1 MKAGD
6 QLLVAALAQAKG
18 ELEVH
23 KANIQVYQSRPAGI
37 GEHPEIVQ
45 ALDLEVAK
53 LADAQDKL
61 EAVKNLLHP
70 SRNTL
75 TE

>member
-1 MKAGD
+1 MADLLRALEKKYEGD
-6 QLLVAALAQAKG
+6 IA
-18 ELEVH
+18 VH
-23 KANIQVYQSRPAGI
+23 TANNQVYQSRPAGI

>member
-1 MKAGD
+1 MADLLRALEKKYEGD
-6 QLLVAALAQAKG
+6 IA
-18 ELEVH
+18 VH
-23 KANIQVYQSRPAGI
+23 TANIQVYQKNPTGI

-61 EAVKNLLHP
+61 KAVQGVLFP
-70 SRNTL
+70 ERSTL

>member
-1 MKAGD
+1 MADLIRALEKKYEGD
-6 QLLVAALAQAKG
+6 IA
-18 ELEVH
+18 VH
-23 KANIQVYQSRPAGI
+23 TANIQVYQSRPAGI

-45 ALDLEVAK
+45 ALDLEVSK